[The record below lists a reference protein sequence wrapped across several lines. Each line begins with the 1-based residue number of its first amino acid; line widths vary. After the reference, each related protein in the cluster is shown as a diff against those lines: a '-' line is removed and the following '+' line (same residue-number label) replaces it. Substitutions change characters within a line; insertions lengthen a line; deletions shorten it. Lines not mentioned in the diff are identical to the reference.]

1 MDRTPRVSL
10 SMRGTVG
17 IISMTGDL
25 TDSVDSILL
34 QFHKEAL
41 SKGAKHLL
49 LKIHPKS
56 FINSAGIRSILSL
69 VFAAEAVKQSVGVV
83 GLSPHMNQIFDLVG
97 LHQYLKVYS
106 SEPETLKDWK

>member
-10 SMRGTVG
+10 SMRGSVG
-17 IISMTGDL
+17 IMTITGDL

-34 QFHKEAL
+34 EFHKEAL

-49 LKIHPKS
+49 LKFHPKS

-69 VFAAEAVKQSVGVV
+69 VFAAEAAKQPVGVV
-83 GLSPHMNQIFDLVG
+83 GLSPHMHQIFDLVG
-97 LHQYLKVYS
+97 LHQYLKAYS
-106 SEPETLKDWK
+106 SESEALKDWI